1 MFCMALMAKGKQF
14 YINIGAVKLKE
25 MSPNAIINKINI
37 IHIPIHII
45 ANYEQVRVVLGLYS
59 PITYSSGRKW
69 IGYIFESNKK

>member
-1 MFCMALMAKGKQF
+1 MFGGRRYGFGMALMAKGEKS
-14 YINIGAVKLKE
+14 Y
-25 MSPNAIINKINI
+25 INI
-37 IHIPIHII
+37 IHIPIHTI